1 MIEIELSRAELSRDR
16 ERKIY
21 IEKEK
26 EIERERDR
34 DRETGF
40 HIKRV
45 KRKVVKER
53 NIRDRIRIKMGD
65 YNMRVYF
72 FIKIVKRRK

>member
-53 NIRDRIRIKMGD
+53 YKETGSGSRWEIII
-65 YNMRVYF
+65 
-72 FIKIVKRRK
+72 